1 MNKDDPMAPIKSQI
15 LAALAHPEAGD
26 GLYLRNFSHLH
37 EEDERDPVMGD
48 EASIVKALTE
58 LIAEGKV
65 SIDESQG
72 EAVFCLV

>member
-1 MNKDDPMAPIKSQI
+1 MNKANSMAQIKSQI
-15 LAALAHPEAGD
+15 IAALSHPEAGD
-26 GLYLRNFSHLH
+26 GLYLRNFANLH
-37 EEDERDPVMGD
+37 EEDERDAVMGD
-48 EASIVKALTE
+48 ETSIVKALTE